1 MALDEP
7 SWSDADT
14 VSPTVDPVAAPSA
27 TVFASLS
34 ESAGTETSNS
44 SSSVMVTVTV
54 IVSVVA
60 VSVTERTTTQV
71 LASLPVPQP
80 GASKFGAFVKVRAP
94 VAPTIEKRSWST
106 DVASSFAAT
115 IE

>member
-1 MALDEP
+1 MLDEP

-14 VSPTVDPVAAPSA
+14 VNPTSVPVAAPSA
-27 TVFASLS
+27 TVLAALL
-34 ESAGTETSNS
+34 ESAGVETSNS
-44 SSSVMVTVTV
+44 SSSVIVTVTV

-60 VSVTERTTTQV
+60 VSVTESTTTHV
-71 LASLPVPQP
+71 LASLPAPQP

-106 DVASSFAAT
+106 DVASASAAM

>member
-1 MALDEP
+1 MDEP

-14 VSPTVDPVAAPSA
+14 VNPTPVPVAAPSA
-27 TVFASLS
+27 TVFAALS
-34 ESAGTETSNS
+34 ESAGVETSNS
-44 SSSVMVTVTV
+44 SSSVIVTVTV

-60 VSVTERTTTQV
+60 VSVTESTTTHV
-71 LASLPVPQP
+71 LASLFDPQP

-106 DVASSFAAT
+106 DVASSFAVT